1 MVIDPVII
9 AKNIRKTYDDIK
21 AVDGISFEVHRGEVF
36 GMLGPNGAGK
46 TTTVEI
52 LEGIRDADYGEANID
67 GLDVKNNPTEV
78 KSIIGVQLQQNAFFD
93 NLKLSEIVDL
103 YAKLYL
109 SSVNPVE
116 VLDRVGLANRKN
128 AKFNELSGGQKQRL
142 SIAVA
147 LVNDPV
153 VLFLDEPTT
162 GLDPQARRQL
172 WELVHQIK
180 STGTTIVLTT
190 HYMEEAQRLCD
201 RIAIIDQGR
210 VLALD
215 TVDALVTRY
224 GGRSQVS
231 VELVEVA
238 PTPTVLP
245 ESLSVRQCGHSLQWE
260 TETPLAEL
268 ELLSAA
274 AISVRNVEI
283 TRPNL
288 ETVFLNLTGRKLR
301 D

>member
-1 MVIDPVII
+1 MAIDHVSI
-9 AKNIRKTYDDIK
+9 AKNIRKTYDDIT
-21 AVDGISFEVHRGEVF
+21 AVDGISFEVLRGEVF

-109 SSVNPVE
+109 SRVNPIE

-190 HYMEEAQRLCD
+190 HYMEEAEELCD
-201 RIAIIDQGR
+201 RIAIVENGKII
-210 VLALD
+210 ALD
-215 TVDALVTRY
+215 TPDNLINQLIATGFKPQKR
-224 GGRSQVS
+224 
-231 VELVEVA
+231 
-238 PTPTVLP
+238 
-245 ESLSVRQCGHSLQWE
+245 VR
-260 TETPLAEL
+260 
-268 ELLSAA
+268 AA
-274 AISVRNVEI
+274 
-283 TRPNL
+283 TL
-288 ETVFLNLTGRKLR
+288 DDVFLNLTGHELR